1 MKKLSKITP
10 ILLAI
15 PTLLFSSCHAG
26 EIDKSKIA
34 LDYGHIRQNAI
45 VDISELGELSYSELQ
60 SLIDSKQNFV
70 LLVYNEGCGCW
81 TDFHPLAKQY
91 VNKFFVDF
99 KVMNVLDIPG
109 NNSYGIY
116 TGAGLM
122 PSIVF
127 FRRGKLIRQTVYG
140 KLKENNRKMFK
151 QYDAFEEYMKKN
163 VYSPHMLYIDKEV
176 LDHKIEINEYFNL
189 YVARTGCGDCA
200 AIDQNVLYKWSTKNA
215 GKLLANDL
223 YIFDLAPYRGTE
235 QYQSIKDQ
243 YGLSDITTNEPFGY
257 GEGFVPTFQR
267 RHGGQIEDM
276 ITVLNDSAN
285 EENIVTSYFNET
297 RIAASPML
305 RDTGTQYLFDGKEI
319 EESQK
324 TVWGSVDQNLQM
336 KWHTPIVE
344 LYLSTYVK

>member
-1 MKKLSKITP
+1 MKKLIAF
-10 ILLAI
+10 LLTI
-15 PTLLFSSCHAG
+15 STLVLSSCNAG

-45 VDISELGELSYSELQ
+45 TDISELGELTYSELQ
-60 SLIDSKQNFV
+60 SFIDSKQNFV

-81 TDFHPLAKQY
+81 RDFHPLAKDY

-99 KVMNVLDIPG
+99 KVINVLNVPG

-116 TGAGLM
+116 AGAGLM

-151 QYDAFEEYMKKN
+151 QYAEFEKYMKKN
-163 VYSPHMLYIDKEV
+163 VYSPHMLYIDKDV
-176 LDHKIEINEYFNL
+176 LDHKISIKEFFNL
-189 YVARTGCGDCA
+189 YIARTGCGDCA
-200 AIDQNVLYKWSTKNA
+200 AVDQKILYKWSTKNA
-215 GKLLANDL
+215 SKLLANDL

-235 QYQSIKDQ
+235 DYQSIKDQ
-243 YGLSDITTNEPFGY
+243 YGLSDITSNEPFGF

-267 RHGGQIEDM
+267 RHGNQIEDM
-276 ITVLNDSAN
+276 ITVLNDSASN
-285 EENIVTSYFNET
+285 ENIVTSYFNET

-319 EESQK
+319 EEDQK
-324 TVWGSVDQNLQM
+324 TVWGGVDQNLQL

-344 LYLSTYVK
+344 LYLNTYVK

>member
-1 MKKLSKITP
+1 
-10 ILLAI
+10 
-15 PTLLFSSCHAG
+15 
-26 EIDKSKIA
+26 
-34 LDYGHIRQNAI
+34 
-45 VDISELGELSYSELQ
+45 
-60 SLIDSKQNFV
+60 
-70 LLVYNEGCGCW
+70 
-81 TDFHPLAKQY
+81 
-91 VNKFFVDF
+91 
-99 KVMNVLDIPG
+99 MNVLDIPG

-200 AIDQNVLYKWSTKNA
+200 AVDQKILYKWSTKNA

-235 QYQSIKDQ
+235 QYQGIKDQ
-243 YGLSDITTNEPFGY
+243 YGLSDITANEPFGF

-285 EENIVTSYFNET
+285 AENVVTSYFNEA

-305 RDTGTQYLFDGKEI
+305 RNTGDTYLFEGKTI
-319 EESQK
+319 EDSQK
-324 TVWGSVDQNLQM
+324 TVWGAVDQNLQLE
-336 KWHTPIVE
+336 WHRPIVE
-344 LYLSTYVK
+344 LYLGTYVK